1 MVSVRLLS
9 GDEITLMATVEKSVI
24 AGFGGDRRC
33 RVRTGGTHERFDVS
47 FLARIRPRHSWVLN
61 DFRPADGVA
70 FSAPATDSGKT
81 STDLVFRVNTT
92 NRPIRVSCRDLDA

>member
-81 STDLVFRVNTT
+81 STDVPRTLF
-92 NRPIRVSCRDLDA
+92 SDC